1 MTVEELGKKAILI
14 LGFGT
19 EGQAT
24 YEYLRKKWPDKLLTI
39 ADRQT
44 SGEFSEDIAYR
55 IQSDP
60 AVRLNL
66 GPRYLDSLDRYQ
78 CEVIIK
84 TPGIPATIDPIVRAR
99 KAGCILTSHSQIFL
113 SNYPK
118 DKIIGVTGTKG
129 KSTTASLIHHIMKHG
144 GIPVELAGNIGRPPL
159 TLIDTVPHGTFFVH
173 EFSSHQLAEAE
184 SSPHIAV
191 LLNIV
196 PEHLDYYAG
205 FEEYVSAKEN
215 ITRFQTGD
223 DFLIFNADFSV
234 PAAIANRTKAQLMPF
249 SVRSTPGPGCYL
261 LSETIVRSSAGG
273 VEDIMKATEIPLPG
287 RFNVQNVLAAVAAAS
302 LLGVPSPVIREAVRT
317 FQALPHR
324 LEPAGIYNGIT
335 FYDDSIATVPDA
347 TLAALEALGHG
358 VQTLILGGHERN
370 LDFSE
375 FGSRIPPNIKTVI
388 LFPPTG
394 NRIWK
399 AIETHSKNPILP
411 EPFFVSDMEQAVKIA
426 YQRTGQG
433 GICLLSPASPSF
445 GIFKDYRDR
454 GDSFKA
460 FVRKLSNSS

>member
-24 YEYLRKKWPDKLLTI
+24 YEYLRKKWPDKLLSI

-44 SGEFSEDIAYR
+44 AGEFSEDIAYR

-60 AVRLNL
+60 AVMLNL
-66 GPRYLDSLDRYQ
+66 GPRYLDSLDPYQ
-78 CEVIIK
+78 CEVMIK
-84 TPGIPATIDPIVRAR
+84 TPGIPATIAPIVRAR
-99 KAGCILTSHSQIFL
+99 KTGCILTSHSQIFL

-159 TLIDTVPHGTFFVH
+159 TLIDTVAHGTFFVH
-173 EFSSHQLAEAE
+173 EFSSHQLAEVE

-196 PEHLDYYAG
+196 PEHLDYYSTFG
-205 FEEYVSAKEN
+205 EYIAAKEN
-215 ITRFQTGD
+215 ITRFQTGE
-223 DFLIFNADFSV
+223 DFLIFNADYSV
-234 PAAIANRTKAQLMPF
+234 PAAVANRTKAQLMSL
-249 SVRSTPGPGCYL
+249 SVQSTAKPGCYL
-261 LSETIVRSSAGG
+261 RGETIVRSTTRGE
-273 VEDIMKATEIPLPG
+273 EDVMTVGEIPLPG

-302 LLGVPSPVIREAVRT
+302 LCEVPPPVVRKAVRE
-317 FQALPHR
+317 FRGLPHR
-324 LEPAGIYNGIT
+324 LESAGTYNGIT

-347 TLAALEALGHG
+347 TLAALEALGPS
-358 VQTLILGGHERN
+358 VQTLILGGFERN

-388 LFPPTG
+388 LFPPSG

-399 AIETHSKNPILP
+399 AIETHSKNPILH
-411 EPFFVSDMEQAVKIA
+411 
-426 YQRTGQG
+426 
-433 GICLLSPASPSF
+433 
-445 GIFKDYRDR
+445 
-454 GDSFKA
+454 
-460 FVRKLSNSS
+460 